1 MAVQISLFH
10 FQLIEGK
17 LGEYMNY
24 AFFTVHVEKIPFTNL
39 RIKVSEKYLLS
50 GVGYG
55 GSASLPKSNKI
66 HQMEY
71 ADNIVYMFE
80 CMYVLLCVCF
90 TKACSQT
97 LL

>member
-39 RIKVSEKYLLS
+39 RMKVSEKYLLS

-55 GSASLPKSNKI
+55 GSEASLKAIKFIKWNMQTI
-66 HQMEY
+66 LYICLNACMY
-71 ADNIVYMFE
+71 Y
-80 CMYVLLCVCF
+80 CMYV
-90 TKACSQT
+90 S
-97 LL
+97 